1 MLNIGV
7 VGYGYWGPN
16 VARNFHAAA
25 GAKLVAV
32 SDVSEK
38 RLALAQANYPF
49 IKGIKDP
56 LELIN
61 SKDVDAVAIVTPVF
75 AHHELAKAA
84 LLAGKH
90 IFVEKPFTST
100 SDQAREL
107 IDLAAK
113 KNLRIMVDHTFLFT
127 GAVRKIK
134 QVIDSGEL
142 GKLLFY
148 DSVRVNLGLFQHDVN
163 VIWDLAPHD
172 LSIMAH
178 VIDKKPVALAAHGS
192 VHFEGGFEDIAY
204 VSIEFEGNGFIAHF
218 HVNWLSPVKVRQT
231 LISGDKK
238 MLVWD
243 DLSPDEKVKI
253 YDRGVDVKSANGQ
266 QERHPR
272 AARELPVGGRL
283 HPQARGDR
291 SPQSRGPVLRRV
303 RREGPGAVQR
313 RPSRPPGR
321 PPPGSRGRVP
331 QARRQEDRAVKERP
345 WNSAEYRPD
354 VKLGKDVKIFA
365 FVNLY
370 GCTIGDGTKVGTFVE
385 IQKNAF
391 IGRNCKISSHT
402 FICEGVTVE
411 DDVFIGHNV
420 TFINDMYPRSTA
432 EGGGLQ
438 TEADWK
444 VVPTFI
450 RKGASVGSSATI
462 LAGVTVGEGAIVGAG
477 SVVTKDVPPWT
488 IVAGNPARVLRKI
501 EKK

>member
-32 SDVSEK
+32 SDISEK
-38 RLALAQANYPF
+38 RLAAAQATFPF
-49 IKGIKDP
+49 ITAIKDP
-56 LELIN
+56 LELIR
-61 SKDVDAVAIVTPVF
+61 SKSVDAVAIVTPVF
-75 AHHELAKAA
+75 AHHEMAKAA

-90 IFVEKPFTST
+90 IFIEKPFTAT

-113 KNLRIMVDHTFLFT
+113 RNLRIMVDHTFLFT
-127 GAVRKIK
+127 GAVKKIK

-192 VHFEGGFEDIAY
+192 IHFEGKYEDIAY

-253 YDRGVDVKSANGQ
+253 YDRGVDIKSANGQ
-266 QERHPR
+266 KNGIH
-272 AARELPVGGRL
+272 ELLVSYRS
-283 HPQARGDR
+283 GDVYI
-291 SPQSRGPVLRRV
+291 PKL
-303 RREGPGAVQR
+303 EATE
-313 RPSRPPGR
+313 
-321 PPPGSRGRVP
+321 
-331 QARRQEDRAVKERP
+331 ALK
-345 WNSAEYRPD
+345 AEAQY
-354 VKLGKDVKIFA
+354 
-365 FVNLY
+365 
-370 GCTIGDGTKVGTFVE
+370 FVE
-385 IQKNAF
+385 
-391 IGRNCKISSHT
+391 C
-402 FICEGVTVE
+402 VE
-411 DDVFIGHNV
+411 KSQEPF
-420 TFINDMYPRSTA
+420 NDGQA
-432 EGGGLQ
+432 GLQ
-438 TEADWK
+438 VVRLLEAADESLK
-444 VVPTFI
+444 HGGK
-450 RKGASVGSSATI
+450 R
-462 LAGVTVGEGAIVGAG
+462 
-477 SVVTKDVPPWT
+477 
-488 IVAGNPARVLRKI
+488 I
-501 EKK
+501 EL